1 MDEATVIKKL
11 KNSLGFSDSSI
22 KKIKKFHDFL
32 LEYNIKYNLISK
44 STEKSVWFRHILDSA
59 QIIDFIS
66 KEKSLK
72 IVDFGSGA
80 GFPGIILAFY
90 DENFRF
96 HVKLYEKSP
105 VKSDFLED
113 VVKKLALNA
122 YVYSGNCEKYKIN
135 SDYVVARAFKKLDE
149 TVRISRE
156 MSEKD
161 HKLIILKGKNAQ
173 EEAEK
178 ASKEKFFKY
187 KLENSITS
195 SDSKILIINIKKSE
209 KKHNI
214 SH

>member
-90 DENFRF
+90 DENLRF

-105 VKSDFLED
+105 VKRLFLNNIKKNLELKNLEVCED
-113 VVKKLALNA
+113 VYREEISTDIIV
-122 YVYSGNCEKYKIN
+122 C
-135 SDYVVARAFKKLDE
+135 RAFKKIE
-149 TVRISRE
+149 EIINISRE
-156 MSEKD
+156 NVKKP
-161 HKLIILKGKNAQ
+161 HKIIILKGKNAQ
-173 EEAEK
+173 SEINNVSL
-178 ASKEKFFKY
+178 ASNYSY
-187 KLENSITS
+187 KLKNSITDD
-195 SDSKILIINIKKSE
+195 DSKIIIVEAN
-209 KKHNI
+209 
-214 SH
+214 